1 MITNDKSKRSG
12 REKLYSSKNLYK
24 TNGFF
29 GFISLGKVLI
39 TNLGDLKNSPT
50 RRYEIP
56 EYK

>member
-1 MITNDKSKRSG
+1 MINL
-12 REKLYSSKNLYK
+12 REAEERNYILQRTYIKLMV
-24 TNGFF
+24 F